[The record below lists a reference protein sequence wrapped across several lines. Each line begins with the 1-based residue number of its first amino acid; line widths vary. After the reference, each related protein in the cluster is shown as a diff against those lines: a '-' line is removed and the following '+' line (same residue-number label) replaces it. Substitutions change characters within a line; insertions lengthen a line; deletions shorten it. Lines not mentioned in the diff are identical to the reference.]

1 MSEVLSKEN
10 KERRVS
16 SDDAAFVLQS
26 WNWKETS
33 LLVEFFTLHHGK
45 VVAVA
50 RGAKRPGSHFR
61 GLLTPFSP
69 LKIGFSGQNEVKNLL
84 RAQWLGGFFPIE
96 GDALFSAF
104 YVNELLVR
112 LGQRR

>member
-33 LLVEFFTLHHGK
+33 LLVEFFTLDHGK
-45 VVAVA
+45 VVAVDMTA
-50 RGAKRPGSHFR
+50 
-61 GLLTPFSP
+61 
-69 LKIGFSGQNEVKNLL
+69 
-84 RAQWLGGFFPIE
+84 PINRQ
-96 GDALFSAF
+96 F
-104 YVNELLVR
+104 
-112 LGQRR
+112 Q

>member
-33 LLVEFFTLHHGK
+33 LLVEFSLCTMAKWWPWLAELNDRAVIFEDSLH
-45 VVAVA
+45 
-50 RGAKRPGSHFR
+50 R
-61 GLLTPFSP
+61 
-69 LKIGFSGQNEVKNLL
+69 
-84 RAQWLGGFFPIE
+84 FPP
-96 GDALFSAF
+96 
-104 YVNELLVR
+104 
-112 LGQRR
+112 